1 VQLPIWGLV
10 LTHHPGMT
18 ESELLRLRC
27 VSRQNPDKAMT
38 RPYLGRE
45 AASFSSILHD
55 ELKGR
60 TAAAG

>member
-1 VQLPIWGLV
+1 
-10 LTHHPGMT
+10 
-18 ESELLRLRC
+18 LLCDCFVRLFDEP
-27 VSRQNPDKAMT
+27 NPDKVMT

-45 AASFSSILHD
+45 AVSFSSILHD

>member
-1 VQLPIWGLV
+1 MLQRRSVIGIAAGNRRARLAG
-10 LTHHPGMT
+10 LTHSSKP
-18 ESELLRLRC
+18 
-27 VSRQNPDKAMT
+27 NPDKAMT

-45 AASFSSILHD
+45 AVSFSSTLHD